1 MSKHG
6 QTQINDP
13 EIQRYAGVTDSIGG
27 RMLKRRGILAGLAA
41 SPFIVALGAPV
52 GTASAAT
59 RARSSGAGTAA
70 QTIVR
75 GGARRWHGPFLS
87 PGARLLL
94 PRGVKTTP
102 VEYYFTSPQ
111 LARTACAWPQMS
123 ALDGTMV
130 DASIIPEHGAPSR
143 VAVLSGFDNGW
154 YELISR
160 EGQATR
166 VTWDHREL
174 PYLLFV
180 GEFGATKDVGFMSK
194 FFTLALEPFSHNP
207 VFPHTPIH

>member
-1 MSKHG
+1 M
-6 QTQINDP
+6 NP
-13 EIQRYAGVTDSIGG
+13 ELNVYDGVTDSVGG
-27 RMLKRRGILAGLAA
+27 RMLNRRGILAGLAA
-41 SPFIVALGAPV
+41 SPFIVALGAPA

-70 QTIVR
+70 ETIVR
-75 GGARRWHGPFLS
+75 GGARRWHGPFLG

-94 PRGVKTTP
+94 PAGVKAAP
-102 VEYYFTSPQ
+102 VEDYFTSPR
-111 LARTACAWPQMS
+111 LTRMAYVWPQMQ
-123 ALDGTMV
+123 ALDGSMV

-160 EGQATR
+160 EGKATR
-166 VTWDHREL
+166 VAWDHREF

-180 GEFGATKDVGFMSK
+180 GEFGATKDVGFMGK
-194 FFTLALEPFSHNP
+194 FFTLALEPFSRNP
-207 VFPHTPIH
+207 VFPHTPIR